1 MSHFILF
8 TIYSPNSIIHELLFV
23 HRVICKHLKK
33 IEKIRQD
40 RAAFTNSTNYE
51 QALGGKKFF
60 IYSITV
66 LERSLVVR

>member
-1 MSHFILF
+1 MDYYLF
-8 TIYSPNSIIHELLFV
+8 TELFV
-23 HRVICKHLKK
+23 STKK

-51 QALGGKKFF
+51 QALGGKFFF

-66 LERSLVVR
+66 LVRSLVVR